1 MLVGPFALRTGDRQM
16 TDSTMILTV
25 KETKALYNLSTC
37 FGDPDNMD
45 MTEEE
50 LAGLEA
56 RLHKGPGASGDILT
70 ERMGEVARACTKL
83 GPHRSARLDV
93 IESGVRLVVLDTS
106 ALGTRA
112 RTLIC
117 PWTDVV
123 MCRINPLLPLL
134 DRALGDFDR

>member
-1 MLVGPFALRTGDRQM
+1 
-16 TDSTMILTV
+16 MILTT
-25 KETKALYNLSTC
+25 KETDALYNLSTS

-56 RLHKGPGASGDILT
+56 RLRRGPAPRGDILT
-70 ERMGEVARACTKL
+70 ERMDEAARACTKL

-93 IESGVRLVVLDTS
+93 IESGVRIMVLDTS
-106 ALGTRA
+106 STVLETRTRT

-117 PWTDVV
+117 LWTDVV
-123 MCRINPLLPLL
+123 MCRINPLLSLL
-134 DRALGDFDR
+134 DRALGDLDR